1 MQQLGP
7 MEVRVVHEFERPRVL
22 EMSENQR
29 RLQLEAL
36 RFERARRP
44 AQAPQLRAWAAR
56 AVGGA
61 ARHGAAAAAAAAGGS
76 RGLLTDG
83 QISDFGC
90 RLEKSDISRTYTA

>member
-36 RFERARRP
+36 QFERARRP
-44 AQAPQLRAWAAR
+44 ARPPQLRAWLAR
-56 AVGGA
+56 QASALRGMALPQQQV
-61 ARHGAAAAAAAAGGS
+61 AAG
-76 RGLLTDG
+76 D
-83 QISDFGC
+83 C
-90 RLEKSDISRTYTA
+90 

>member
-7 MEVRVVHEFERPRVL
+7 MEVRVVHEFERPQVL

-36 RFERARRP
+36 QFERARRP

-56 AVGGA
+56 ASA
-61 ARHGAAAAAAAAGGS
+61 ALRGMALPQQPQQQVAAG
-76 RGLLTDG
+76 D
-83 QISDFGC
+83 C
-90 RLEKSDISRTYTA
+90 